1 MANYFAEIVN
11 KALDEKWAK
20 EAKTLKNA
28 DFKMYYDKGQMRNI
42 WVLGYFGGGA
52 VNITNA
58 LALANEYAKKTGV
71 PVETVCID
79 EVLSSRRFKGFKYMY
94 STQFQKKVKSA
105 VEMENVHQW
114 LRD

>member
-1 MANYFAEIVN
+1 MGNYFAEIVN

-20 EAKTLKNA
+20 EAKSLKNA

-52 VNITNA
+52 VNIVDA
-58 LALANEYAKKTGV
+58 MALANEYAKKTGV
-71 PVETVCID
+71 PIEIVKID
-79 EVLSSRRFKGFKYMY
+79 EVLSSRRFKGFKFIYA
-94 STQFQKKVKSA
+94 TQLQKKVKGA

>member
-1 MANYFAEIVN
+1 MNYFAEIVN
-11 KALDEKWAK
+11 KALDEKWTK
-20 EAKTLKNA
+20 ETKKLKND
-28 DFKMYYDKGQMRNI
+28 DFKMYYDKVQMRNF

-52 VNITNA
+52 VKIVDA
-58 LALANEYAKKTGV
+58 MALANEYAKRTGV

-79 EVLSSRRFKGFKYMY
+79 EVLSSRRFKGFKYLY
-94 STQFQKKVKSA
+94 STQFQRKAKGA

>member
-1 MANYFAEIVN
+1 MGNFFAETVC

-20 EAKTLKNA
+20 EAKNLKNA

-52 VNITNA
+52 VKIIDA
-58 LALANEYAKKTGV
+58 LAVANEYANKTGV

-79 EVLSSRRFKGFKYMY
+79 EIMSSRRFKGFKYLF
-94 STQFQKKVKSA
+94 STQFQNKVRGA

>member
-1 MANYFAEIVN
+1 MGNYFAEIVN

-20 EAKTLKNA
+20 EAKSLKNP

-52 VNITNA
+52 VKVIDA
-58 LALANEYAKKTGV
+58 MAVANEYAKKTGV
-71 PVETVCID
+71 PVETVRID
-79 EVLSSRRFKGFKYMY
+79 EVMSSRRYKGFKYLY
-94 STQFQKKVKSA
+94 STQFQKKAKGA
-105 VEMENVHQW
+105 IEMEDVHKW